1 MVGNL
6 NGKERVPPMQKE
18 RSKTAKRAAAGAA
31 GAVTAASL
39 LVNTVVT
46 DPATL
51 IKPDGESVSDPSHV
65 CVVDGVEHRSYI
77 VETDRDEPFT
87 LRERICLR
95 IQSWPLPVRALIL
108 LPLWGIGELL
118 IALAT
123 ALWNSPVGQILL
135 HFLLEA
141 ALLVGLFAL
150 VWKLLFPHVPL
161 RKLFSRKTFPWL
173 ILGTL
178 LITVADA
185 VLGYYWEPWKVWR
198 IVLLAVVGFA
208 VLLLLYHRILDRL
221 PLPKPRKQR
230 YELYVE

>member
-141 ALLVGLFAL
+141 ALLIGLFAL

-161 RKLFSRKTFPWL
+161 RRVLSRKTFPWL
-173 ILGTL
+173 IAGALV
-178 LITVADA
+178 ITVADA
-185 VLGYYWEPWKVWR
+185 LLAYFWEDWKIWR
-198 IVLLAVVGFA
+198 IVLLAVVGFV
-208 VLLLLYHRILDRL
+208 VLLVLYHRIAGKL
-221 PLPKPRKQR
+221 PPPERRKKR
-230 YELYVE
+230 YEVYVE

>member
-123 ALWNSPVGQILL
+123 ASGTRRSGRSCCIFCWKPRCLSDCSRSFGSCC
-135 HFLLEA
+135 FRTFR
-141 ALLVGLFAL
+141 FAS
-150 VWKLLFPHVPL
+150 
-161 RKLFSRKTFPWL
+161 FSRAKHSR
-173 ILGTL
+173 G
-178 LITVADA
+178 
-185 VLGYYWEPWKVWR
+185 
-198 IVLLAVVGFA
+198 
-208 VLLLLYHRILDRL
+208 
-221 PLPKPRKQR
+221 
-230 YELYVE
+230 